1 MLGEALPLKMQ
12 HIPTYAEAL
21 AVEAEAIVEQALKA
35 GASDAEVVIRQGD
48 EFEAQVRMGELESL
62 KDSGS
67 RGVGL
72 RVLIASAEG
81 QRVGSTTSSDLTS
94 AGIAHLVAGAI
105 ALARISSPDPMQG
118 LPEPSDFGSLD
129 SDLALYHDDVYSLPG
144 PERIEYARRVEAAA
158 LAADPRIRNSD
169 GGSFSAAT
177 SLKVLS
183 NSRGF
188 TGASRSSYCGLSAVP
203 IATGANGEMQ
213 RDGWSSNARS
223 LARLE
228 SPEQV
233 GAEAARRTLRR
244 LDGRRVPTQRVPV
257 VFAPEL
263 ARSIIGAMA
272 DVANG
277 DAIYRGASFFS
288 GKLGEQVAASSIT
301 VINDGTL
308 PGLFGTSP
316 FDGEGLPT
324 RRTMLIENG
333 ILRSYLL
340 NTYTGRKLG
349 LASTASAARG
359 LAGNPGIGTHNLFLP
374 AGSLT
379 PEQIIGDVPQG
390 LYLTEFLGRG
400 VNMVTGDYSRG
411 ASGLWI
417 ENGQLAYPVQE
428 ITIAGNL
435 KDMFMNITAIAN
447 DLEFRSSTACPTL
460 RIDGLTIAGA

>member
-1 MLGEALPLKMQ
+1 MPTNTHPGKQIA
-12 HIPTYAEAL
+12 TYAAEL
-21 AVEAEAIVEQALKA
+21 SKQAEAIVQQALEA
-35 GASDAEVVIRQGD
+35 GATDADVVIRQGD
-48 EFEAQVRMGELESL
+48 EFEASVRMGELESL

-72 RVLIASAEG
+72 RVILASGQG
-81 QRVGSTTSSDLTS
+81 QRVGSTSSSDFTPS
-94 AGIAHLVAGAI
+94 GIRHLVEGAVS
-105 ALARISSPDPMQG
+105 LARIASPDPMQG
-118 LPEPSDFGSLD
+118 LPETSSFGVLEEE
-129 SDLALYHDDVYSLPG
+129 LALYHEDVYSLPG
-144 PERIEYARRVEAAA
+144 SERIEYARRVEAAA

-177 SLKVLS
+177 SLRVLS

-213 RDGWSSNARS
+213 RDGWSSSART
-223 LARLE
+223 LAKLE

-257 VFAPEL
+257 VFAPEM
-263 ARSIIGAMA
+263 ARSILGAIA
-272 DVANG
+272 EAANG
-277 DAIYRGASFFS
+277 DSIYRGASFFTC
-288 GKLGEQVAASSIT
+288 KLGEQVAASSIT

-308 PGLFGTSP
+308 PGLFGSSP

-324 RRTMLIENG
+324 RRTILVENG
-333 ILRSYLL
+333 VLRAYLL

-359 LAGNPGIGTHNLFLP
+359 LAGNPGISTHNLYLP
-374 AGSLT
+374 AGTLT
-379 PEQIIGDVPQG
+379 PQQILADIPQG

-400 VNMVTGDYSRG
+400 INMVTGDYSRG

-417 ENGQLAYPVQE
+417 ENGELTYPVQE
-428 ITIAGNL
+428 ITVAGNL
-435 KDMFMNITAIAN
+435 QEMFMNISAIGN

-460 RIDGLTIAGA
+460 RIDGLTIAGS

>member
-1 MLGEALPLKMQ
+1 MPLTMKYV
-12 HIPTYAEAL
+12 PLYAETIA
-21 AVEAEAIVEQALKA
+21 EQAEAIVQEALKA
-35 GASDAEVVIRQGD
+35 GATDAEVVLREGD

-62 KDSGS
+62 KDSGA
-67 RGVGL
+67 RGAGL
-72 RVLIASAEG
+72 RVFLLGDEG
-81 QRVGSTTSSDLTS
+81 QRVGSASSSDLTPS
-94 AGIAHLVAGAI
+94 GLAHLVASAI
-105 ALARISSPDPMQG
+105 ALARISSPDPVQG
-118 LPEPSDFGSLD
+118 LPEASAFGALD

-144 PERIEYARRVEAAA
+144 TERIEYARRVEAAA

-177 SLKVLS
+177 SLRVLA

-188 TGASRSSYCGLSAVP
+188 TGALRSSYCGLSAVP

-213 RDGWSSNARS
+213 RDGWSSSART
-223 LARLE
+223 LTKLE

-244 LDGRRVPTQRVPV
+244 LDARRVPTQRVPV

-263 ARSIIGAMA
+263 ARSILGAMA
-272 DVANG
+272 DAANG

-288 GKLGEQVAASSIT
+288 GKLDQQVATPSIT
-301 VINDGTL
+301 LIDDGTL
-308 PGLFGTSP
+308 PGLFGSSP

-324 RRTMLIENG
+324 RRTVLIEKG

-349 LASTASAARG
+349 LPSTASAARG
-359 LAGNPGIGTHNLFLP
+359 LAGNPGIGTHNLYLP
-374 AGSLT
+374 AGMLT
-379 PEQIIGDVPQG
+379 PEQIIADIPQG

-417 ENGQLAYPVQE
+417 ENGQLTYPVQE
-428 ITIAGNL
+428 ITVAGNL
-435 KDMFMNITAIAN
+435 KEMFMNISAIGN
-447 DLEFRSSTACPTL
+447 DLEFRASTACPTL
-460 RIDGLTIAGA
+460 RIDGLTIAGS